1 MILLKMIYL
10 KIIIVP
16 AAMDAHPPFMKVRG
30 FICLTCKSGMYLSGG
45 YSDYCTNCIEHMMK
59 NDIMGKKIQNDVK
72 FINYSSNF
80 LRNHILKE
88 KHDHNSHVYL
98 MVALEGAKSTYQG
111 F

>member
-1 MILLKMIYL
+1 
-10 KIIIVP
+10 
-16 AAMDAHPPFMKVRG
+16 
-30 FICLTCKSGMYLSGG
+30 
-45 YSDYCTNCIEHMMK
+45 MK